1 MAGGYPIMKTVTVTA
16 AKRFGIT
23 FCRPE
28 TTMRDVA
35 AKMTEEDISCLV
47 VEDEEGYLAGIISR
61 TDVLRAALARDDWRR
76 TTCAEWMTRDVVTVP
91 PDALLHEAAE
101 LMQRHNIHRVVV
113 AEPAGERLR
122 PLAVISSGDIVYH
135 LHQRGLQLL
144 TSEEES

>member
-1 MAGGYPIMKTVTVTA
+1 MKTVTVTA
-16 AKRFGIT
+16 AKRLGIT

-28 TTMRDVA
+28 TTMREVA

-47 VEDEEGYLAGIISR
+47 VEDAEGYLAGIISR

-91 PDALLHEAAE
+91 SDALLHDAAE
-101 LMQRHNIHRVVV
+101 LMQRHSIHRVVV
-113 AEPAGERLR
+113 AEPVGERLR

-135 LHQRGLQLL
+135 LHQRGLQLS